1 MKTIEA
7 LPRIQE
13 ARFAANLASRVEDH
27 AGIRIKGEVFV
38 EMFEGGRCLEHRKL
52 QNIVTLDASILLA
65 RLLRSNVEPSF
76 GAFCLAVGTGDVG
89 WNPLSPPA
97 ATNTQRSLYSEITR
111 KTFAA
116 TQFVDGTGMPVAYPT
131 NVVDFTTTFTESE
144 AVGPLC
150 EMGII
155 GGNVSSNLSVRNP
168 VLPPNGPRD
177 ITVDLTT
184 KETLVNYLTFACI
197 SKPATSTLTITW
209 RLTL

>member
-1 MKTIEA
+1 MKSVEA

-13 ARFAANLASRVEDH
+13 TQFAANLVSRVQES
-27 AGIRIKGEVFV
+27 AGIRIRGDVFIEVYKGGVCHDKRIV
-38 EMFEGGRCLEHRKL
+38 
-52 QNIVTLDASILLA
+52 QNVVTLDASILLA
-65 RLLRSNVEPSF
+65 RLLRSNVEPPF

-97 ATNTQRSLYSEITR
+97 ATNTQRSLYSEISR
-111 KTFAA
+111 KTFAN

-131 NVVDFTTTFTESE
+131 NVLDLTTTFTESE

-155 GGNVSSNLSVRNP
+155 GGNVSSNLSIRNP

-177 ITVDLTT
+177 LTVDLTT
-184 KETLVNYLTFACI
+184 KETLLNYLTFAII
-197 SKPATSTLTITW
+197 SKPATSTLSITW